1 MQSATSGGNA
11 SAMAVPG
18 GRKEDCPT
26 LGYQL
31 FVLILSIS
39 ALVLAAVSALLDPST
54 AVAELLEYA
63 DLAICCVFLVD
74 FVLSVATAPNK
85 FQYLVTWGW
94 LDAISAI
101 PAIDFARWGRAARV
115 FRILRVLRA
124 LRATR
129 VVASLAIRYRTRN
142 AVLAAA
148 LLLLVTI
155 FSCSVAIL
163 HFEGDAGG
171 NIRTAPDALWW
182 AISTVTT
189 VGYGDFFPIT
199 WEGRIVAAVL
209 MITGVG
215 VFSALAGAMS
225 TLFLA
230 PAVRQEDHEI
240 QRLKAEVGAVR
251 GLLEGERGR
260 DRFPHG

>member
-1 MQSATSGGNA
+1 MIGENGNG
-11 SAMAVPG
+11 MTVPG
-18 GRKEDCPT
+18 GRNEDCPT

-31 FVLILSIS
+31 FVLVLSVS
-39 ALVLAAVSALLDPST
+39 ALVLAAASALLDPST

-74 FVLSVATAPNK
+74 FGLSFATAPNK

-148 LLLLVTI
+148 LLLLVTV

-189 VGYGDFFPIT
+189 VGYGDFYPVT
-199 WEGRIVAAVL
+199 WEGRLVAAVL

-225 TLFLA
+225 TLFLS
-230 PAVRQEDHEI
+230 PSVRQEDHEI
-240 QRLKAEVGAVR
+240 QRLRAEIVGVR
-251 GLLEGERGR
+251 ELLEAERSS
-260 DRFPHG
+260 DRSPKG

>member
-1 MQSATSGGNA
+1 MAASG
-11 SAMAVPG
+11 V
-18 GRKEDCPT
+18 RKEDCPT

-31 FVLILSIS
+31 FVLVLSIA
-39 ALVLAAVSALLDPST
+39 ALVLTAASAVIDPST

-74 FVLSVATAPNK
+74 FMLALVTAPNK
-85 FQYLVTWGW
+85 WQYVVTWGW
-94 LDAISAI
+94 LDALSAI

-148 LLLLVTI
+148 LLLLVTV

-163 HFEGDAGG
+163 HFEMDAGG

-182 AISTVTT
+182 AVSTVTT
-189 VGYGDFFPIT
+189 VGYGDFYPVT
-199 WEGRIVAAVL
+199 WEGRSVATVL

-215 VFSALAGAMS
+215 VFSALAGATS

-230 PAVRQEDHEI
+230 PSVRQEDHEI
-240 QRLKAEVGAVR
+240 QRLRAEVVGLR
-251 GLLEGERGR
+251 ELLEGKQSR
-260 DRFPHG
+260 DCTPDE